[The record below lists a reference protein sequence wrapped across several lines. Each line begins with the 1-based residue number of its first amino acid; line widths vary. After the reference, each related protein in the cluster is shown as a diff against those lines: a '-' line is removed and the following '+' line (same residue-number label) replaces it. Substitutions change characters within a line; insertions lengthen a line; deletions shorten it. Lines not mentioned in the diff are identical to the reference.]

1 MTRILIAGGTGFVG
15 RHLISFLL
23 KQGYAL
29 SILSRK
35 ALPPANNMVYYRWN
49 IDQGYIDPKAFEG
62 VDTIINL
69 TGANIGEKRWTPKR
83 KQMLIDSRVKSINL
97 LYKYVSENAFPV
109 QTLISSSA
117 VGYYGATTGD
127 AIYTESDPPGND
139 FLSSICI
146 QWENAAQ
153 QFQQLGTR
161 VIILR
166 KGVIIGPDGG
176 FFGKMAPLARRGINP
191 ALGSGKQYI
200 PWMDIGDLVRLY
212 GFMLEHTDLS
222 GIFNAVSTQHLTM
235 NDMANRVLQQFG
247 KRKRTPNVPAF
258 VIRLLFGEMSVIM
271 LCGSRVSNEK
281 IRDAGFRFIP
291 EVQV

>member
-1 MTRILIAGGTGFVG
+1 
-15 RHLISFLL
+15 
-23 KQGYAL
+23 
-29 SILSRK
+29 
-35 ALPPANNMVYYRWN
+35 
-49 IDQGYIDPKAFEG
+49 
-62 VDTIINL
+62 
-69 TGANIGEKRWTPKR
+69 
-83 KQMLIDSRVKSINL
+83 
-97 LYKYVSENAFPV
+97 
-109 QTLISSSA
+109 
-117 VGYYGATTGD
+117 
-127 AIYTESDPPGND
+127 
-139 FLSSICI
+139 
-146 QWENAAQ
+146 
-153 QFQQLGTR
+153 
-161 VIILR
+161 
-166 KGVIIGPDGG
+166 
-176 FFGKMAPLARRGINP
+176 MAPLARRGINP

-247 KRKRTPNVPAF
+247 KRKRTPNVPVF